1 MSGDKMVIEN
11 KGIEKQERKE
21 KTEVPNEAAKIALKR
36 ARYKGGNST
45 S

>member
-1 MSGDKMVIEN
+1 MSGDKMVIE
-11 KGIEKQERKE
+11 KWRFWKQETKE

-36 ARYKGGNST
+36 ASYKRGNST